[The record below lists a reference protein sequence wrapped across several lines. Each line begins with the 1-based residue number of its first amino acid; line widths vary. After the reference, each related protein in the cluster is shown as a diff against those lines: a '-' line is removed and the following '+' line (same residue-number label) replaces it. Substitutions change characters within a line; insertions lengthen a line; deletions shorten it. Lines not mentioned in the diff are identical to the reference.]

1 MNTAFFIGLVVA
13 IALLGYLSYALARPE
28 KF

>member
-1 MNTAFFIGLVVA
+1 MNSALLIGLVVA